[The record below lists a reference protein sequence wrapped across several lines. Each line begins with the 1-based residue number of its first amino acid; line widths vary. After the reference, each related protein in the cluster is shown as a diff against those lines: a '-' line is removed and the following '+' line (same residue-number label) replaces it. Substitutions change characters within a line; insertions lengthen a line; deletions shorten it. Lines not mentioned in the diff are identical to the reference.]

1 MIRLLQVLCGPK
13 RHAIYGIMYDD
24 QTMPSQEV
32 REGVEALIEMWVDHG
47 MLRRRCEICDAPII
61 QFVYEDGISKHQD
74 WDKAKAEG
82 ERLQAEQMVARE
94 SIMTARKARNN

>member
-1 MIRLLQVLCGPK
+1 MIHMLQVLCGPK

-24 QTMPSQEV
+24 KDISPADAMKGMELLVEEEV
-32 REGVEALIEMWVDHG
+32 ALG
-47 MLRRRCEICDAPII
+47 KLNRRCEVCDKPV
-61 QFVYEDGISKHQD
+61 FKFLYEDGITKEQD
-74 WDKAKAEG
+74 WAKAKAIS